1 MSGTD
6 IWEEQTTFTMFTPI
20 EAFIVCETG
29 NSCRNIYKASGHYY
43 IPFPSTWTMTVE
55 FVLEFVKSERN
66 PDKRKFGWEEA

>member
-29 NSCRNIYKASGHYY
+29 NSCRNIYKASGHQG
-43 IPFPSTWTMTVE
+43 IPFPSTRTMTE
-55 FVLEFVKSERN
+55 YVLERVKSEHT
-66 PDKRKFGWEEA
+66 PDKRKFGWNVA

>member
-6 IWEEQTTFTMFTPI
+6 IWEEQAPFAMFTPT
-20 EAFIVCETG
+20 EAFIFCETG
-29 NSCRNIYKASGHYY
+29 NSCRNIYKASGHQG